1 MEQDKKI
8 KNIIAETYAE
18 DMAKILENDT
28 AGLVKKIIHGEEQ
41 HEAEKRNLSP
51 ESKKNKV
58 FVAVS
63 ILLIISGLAI
73 ISFLS
78 FNKKDNSI
86 PVEQQF
92 TPIIFNDKISYFE
105 VLGLKKEEIVQTIL
119 NQVNNT
125 SVKTGGLEGIY
136 LTKNKRIIGL
146 REFISLIKARL
157 SLAKDTFLVSDN
169 FLMGVVNNKP
179 DSLAEEPNGFF
190 VLIKVRS
197 TADIFNALREWEGKM
212 LSDIGGLVNVNL
224 SSSTNY
230 LFTKDFEDGIVE
242 NKNARILY
250 DKDGKIVLMYIFTD
264 ENSVLITNSA
274 NTAHEIMLRLT
285 GSQKKK

>member
-1 MEQDKKI
+1 M
-8 KNIIAETYAE
+8 
-18 DMAKILENDT
+18 
-28 AGLVKKIIHGEEQ
+28 
-41 HEAEKRNLSP
+41 
-51 ESKKNKV
+51 
-58 FVAVS
+58 
-63 ILLIISGLAI
+63 
-73 ISFLS
+73 
-78 FNKKDNSI
+78 
-86 PVEQQF
+86 
-92 TPIIFNDKISYFE
+92 
-105 VLGLKKEEIVQTIL
+105 QTIL